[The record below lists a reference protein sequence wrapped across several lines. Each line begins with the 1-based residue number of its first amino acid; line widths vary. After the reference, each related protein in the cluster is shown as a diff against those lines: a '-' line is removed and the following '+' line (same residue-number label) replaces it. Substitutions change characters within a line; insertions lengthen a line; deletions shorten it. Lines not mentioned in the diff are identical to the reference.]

1 MNKIVLK
8 VADQLGSA
16 GWLNG
21 VELSR
26 EKHKQLQRRR
36 NWPSPR
42 PTECMSI
49 NHTLLQLHLELYFK
63 FGICNLRLA
72 GLTWSAVI
80 IVVGQITSALISV
93 KNEMQIYPV
102 VSDYSSK

>member
-1 MNKIVLK
+1 
-8 VADQLGSA
+8 
-16 GWLNG
+16 
-21 VELSR
+21 
-26 EKHKQLQRRR
+26 
-36 NWPSPR
+36 
-42 PTECMSI
+42 MSI

-93 KNEMQIYPV
+93 KNEMQIHPV